1 MSESRGPER
10 GVALIIVLLVMLT
23 LSALAMALTL
33 LTSTETRVAAA
44 YRDGL
49 EVLYATDAAVERAIR
64 DLAMEPDID
73 SVLSGLT
80 TSSFIDGPPGSRM
93 FPDGT
98 SVDLHSLT
106 AMVNCG
112 RAVCSDADL
121 DAEGDDRP
129 WGPNNPRW
137 RLYAYGSVEAKASGP
152 VREPKVYQVVWIADD
167 PSETDG
173 DPTRD
178 GGGVAGAESPG
189 RGRLSLLAHGYGRS
203 GTRRI
208 VEATVMVDDEGSR
221 LVSWREVR

>member
-23 LSALAMALTL
+23 LSALAMALAL
-33 LTSTETRVAAA
+33 VTSTEIRVAAA

-73 SVLSGLT
+73 NVLSGLT
-80 TSSFIDGPPGSRM
+80 TSTSIDGPPGVRT

-98 SVDLHSLT
+98 STDLRSLT
-106 AMVNCG
+106 GMVSCG

-121 DAEGDDRP
+121 NAEGDDRP
-129 WGPNNPRW
+129 WGRNNPRW
-137 RLYAYGSVEAKASGP
+137 RLYAYGSLDAKASGR
-152 VREPKVYQVVWIADD
+152 VRETKVYQVVWIADD

-178 GGGVAGAESPG
+178 GGGAGMESAG

-208 VEATVMVDDEGSR
+208 VEAAVMVDDEGSR

>member
-1 MSESRGPER
+1 
-10 GVALIIVLLVMLT
+10 
-23 LSALAMALTL
+23 
-33 LTSTETRVAAA
+33 
-44 YRDGL
+44 
-49 EVLYATDAAVERAIR
+49 
-64 DLAMEPDID
+64 
-73 SVLSGLT
+73 
-80 TSSFIDGPPGSRM
+80 M

-106 AMVNCG
+106 AMVSCG
-112 RAVCSDADL
+112 RAMCSDADL

-137 RLYAYGSVEAKASGP
+137 RLYAYGSVEARAAGP
-152 VREPKVYQVVWIADD
+152 AREPKVYQVVWIADD

-178 GGGVAGAESPG
+178 GGAVAGAESPG

>member
-1 MSESRGPER
+1 MSQRRNPER

-23 LSALAMALTL
+23 LSALALALAL

-64 DLAMEPDID
+64 DLAMERDID

-93 FPDGT
+93 LPDGT
-98 SVDLHSLT
+98 STDLHSLT
-106 AMVNCG
+106 AMVSCG
-112 RAVCSDADL
+112 STVCSDDDL

-137 RLYAYGSVEAKASGP
+137 RLYAYGSVEAWASGP
-152 VREPKVYQVVWIADD
+152 IRVPKVYQVVWVADD

-173 DPTRD
+173 DPMRD
-178 GGGVAGAESPG
+178 GGGVEGTENPG
-189 RGRLSLLAHGYGRS
+189 RGRVSLLAHGYGRT

-208 VEATVMVDDEGSR
+208 VEATVMLDDDGAR
-221 LVSWREVR
+221 LVSWREAR

>member
-23 LSALAMALTL
+23 LSALAMALAL

-98 SVDLHSLT
+98 FYRPAQSDSHGELRK
-106 AMVNCG
+106 G
-112 RAVCSDADL
+112 RV
-121 DAEGDDRP
+121 
-129 WGPNNPRW
+129 
-137 RLYAYGSVEAKASGP
+137 
-152 VREPKVYQVVWIADD
+152 
-167 PSETDG
+167 
-173 DPTRD
+173 
-178 GGGVAGAESPG
+178 
-189 RGRLSLLAHGYGRS
+189 
-203 GTRRI
+203 
-208 VEATVMVDDEGSR
+208 
-221 LVSWREVR
+221 

>member
-23 LSALAMALTL
+23 LSALAMSLAL

-49 EVLYATDAAVERAIR
+49 EVLYATDAAVERAIH

-73 SVLSGLT
+73 NVLSGLS
-80 TSSFIDGPPGSRM
+80 TSSFIDGPPGPRM

-98 SVDLHSLT
+98 SADLHSLT
-106 AMVNCG
+106 AMVSCG
-112 RAVCSDADL
+112 RAVCGDADL
-121 DAEGDDRP
+121 DAVGDDRP

-137 RLYAYGSVEAKASGP
+137 RLYAYGSVEAWASGP
-152 VREPKVYQVVWIADD
+152 VRAPKAYQVVWVADD

-178 GGGVAGAESPG
+178 GGGVEGAENPG
-189 RGRLSLLAHGYGRS
+189 RGRVSLLAHGYGRT
-203 GTRRI
+203 GTRRV
-208 VEATVMVDDEGSR
+208 VEATVMLDDEGAR

>member
-23 LSALAMALTL
+23 LSALAMALAL
-33 LTSTETRVAAA
+33 VTSTEIRVAAA

-73 SVLSGLT
+73 NVLSGLT
-80 TSSFIDGPPGSRM
+80 TSSSIDGPPGVRT

-98 SVDLHSLT
+98 STDLRSLT
-106 AMVNCG
+106 GMVSCG

-121 DAEGDDRP
+121 DADGDDRP
-129 WGPNNPRW
+129 WGRNNPRW
-137 RLYAYGSVEAKASGP
+137 RLYAYGSLDARASGR
-152 VREPKVYQVVWIADD
+152 VREPNVYQVVWIADD

-178 GGGVAGAESPG
+178 GGGAGVESAG

-208 VEATVMVDDEGSR
+208 VEAAVMIDDEGSR
-221 LVSWREVR
+221 LISWREVR

>member
-1 MSESRGPER
+1 MSASRGPER

-23 LSALAMALTL
+23 LSALALALTL

-73 SVLSGLT
+73 NVLSGLT
-80 TSSFIDGPPGSRM
+80 TSSFVDGPPGLRM

-98 SVDLHSLT
+98 STDLHSLT
-106 AMVNCG
+106 AMVSCG
-112 RAVCSDADL
+112 MDVCSDADL

-129 WGPNNPRW
+129 WGRNNPRW

-178 GGGVAGAESPG
+178 GGDVEGAENPG
-189 RGRLSLLAHGYGRS
+189 RGRVSLLAHGYGRS

-208 VEATVMVDDEGSR
+208 VEAAVMVDDEGSR
-221 LVSWREVR
+221 LISWREVR